1 MHRRRLLNLSPL
13 LACATLPQAVASE
26 QAQRGCQHY
35 QRRVERR
42 FDDSVQDAEFAIT
55 NHNFRITGR
64 DRIGQAIAE
73 RHHEPFPRAEVLLFC
88 NLEYARRLLRADPDL
103 LQYMPCKITLR
114 AAGPQV
120 VIDCWLLP
128 QTQPAALQPAREV
141 NTILRAIVDYAA
153 GDWFTS
159 GNQKP

>member
-1 MHRRRLLNLSPL
+1 MHRRRLLSLSPL
-13 LACATLPQAVASE
+13 LAWSTLPQAVAGKPSDS
-26 QAQRGCQHY
+26 GCRHY
-35 QRRVERR
+35 QRRVKRQ
-42 FDDSVQDAEFAIT
+42 FDASVQDAEFAIT

-64 DRIGQAIAE
+64 DRIGLAIAE
-73 RHHEPFPRAEVLLFC
+73 RHHEPFPPAEVLLFC

-103 LQYMPCKITLR
+103 LRYMPCKITLR
-114 AAGPQV
+114 AADRQV
-120 VIDCWLLP
+120 VIDSWLLP

-159 GNQKP
+159 GN